1 MSEHSWIKSFPGAIT
16 VCDTEGIILEMN
28 DASLEAFR
36 DDGGQQLLGTNML
49 DCHPMQA
56 REKLEQMMAAQQAN
70 VYTIEKHGKKKLIYQ
85 TPWYRD
91 GEYAGFMEITLVIP
105 EEMPHFV
112 RK

>member
-1 MSEHSWIKSFPGAIT
+1 MSEHFWVKSFPGAIT

-49 DCHPMQA
+49 DCHPGQA

-91 GEYAGFMEITLVIP
+91 GEYAGFMEIALVIP